1 MALERICPANREEW
15 LEARK
20 AQGIGASEAAAIVG
34 LNPWMSKNDLWEIKT
49 GRRAQKDLS
58 GNDAVER
65 GIRMES
71 AIRTVFQARHPEF
84 MVEHHAYDILYQSDR
99 PWLFATLDGEI
110 TELWQKI
117 PKSNVLVSHG
127 PDEEEFIRQYG
138 ADSLVKKFYPL
149 EIKTSAPRSKADW
162 SKWSDGKIPD
172 NYYIQILHQML
183 ATGWEKAYLTAFL
196 YGKEDIIIREYDFL
210 RKDCEADL
218 DWLLKEETEFYKSV
232 VSGQKP
238 LSFSMF
244 V

>member
-1 MALERICPANREEW
+1 MALERICPTNREEW
-15 LEARK
+15 LAARQI
-20 AQGIGASEAAAIVG
+20 QGIGASEAAAIVG
-34 LNPWMSKNDLWEIKT
+34 LSPWMSKNELWYIKT
-49 GRRAQKDLS
+49 GKKIAKDLS
-58 GNDAVER
+58 GNAAVEQ
-65 GIRMES
+65 GIRMEG
-71 AIRTVFQARHPEF
+71 AIRTVFAARHPEF
-84 MVEHHAYDILYQSDR
+84 QVEHHAYDILYQTER

-110 TELWQKI
+110 TE
-117 PKSNVLVSHG
+117 S
-127 PDEEEFIRQYG
+127 F
-138 ADSLVKKFYPL
+138 ADSSVKKYPL
-149 EIKTSAPRSKADW
+149 EIKTSTPRGKADW
-162 SKWSDGKIPD
+162 DKWSDGKIPD

-218 DWLLKEETEFYKSV
+218 NWLLKEETEFYKSV

>member
-1 MALERICPANREEW
+1 MALERICPTNREEW
-15 LEARK
+15 LAARQI
-20 AQGIGASEAAAIVG
+20 QGIGASEAAAIVG
-34 LNPWMSKNDLWEIKT
+34 LSPWMSKNDLWEIKT

-71 AIRTVFQARHPEF
+71 AIRAVFQARHPEF
-84 MVEHHAYDILYQSDR
+84 QVEHHAYDILYQMER

-110 TELWQKI
+110 TE
-117 PKSNVLVSHG
+117 S
-127 PDEEEFIRQYG
+127 F
-138 ADSLVKKFYPL
+138 ADSSVKKYPL
-149 EIKTSAPRSKADW
+149 EIKTSTPRGKADW
-162 SKWSDGKIPD
+162 DKWSDGKIPD

-183 ATGWEKAYLTAFL
+183 ATGWDGAYLTAFL
-196 YGKEDIIIREYDFL
+196 YGKEDITIREYEFW

-218 DWLLKEETEFYKSV
+218 NWLLKEETEFYKSV

>member
-1 MALERICPANREEW
+1 MALERICPTNREEW
-15 LEARK
+15 LAARQI
-20 AQGIGASEAAAIVG
+20 QGIGASEAAAIVG
-34 LNPWMSKNDLWEIKT
+34 LSPWMSKNELWYIKT
-49 GRRAQKDLS
+49 GKKTAKDLS
-58 GNDAVER
+58 GNAAVEQ
-65 GIRMES
+65 GIRMEG
-71 AIRTVFQARHPEF
+71 AIRTVFAARHPEF
-84 MVEHHAYDILYQSDR
+84 QVEHHAYDILYQTER

-110 TELWQKI
+110 TE
-117 PKSNVLVSHG
+117 S
-127 PDEEEFIRQYG
+127 F
-138 ADSLVKKFYPL
+138 ADSSVKKYPL
-149 EIKTSAPRSKADW
+149 EIKTSTPRGKTDW
-162 SKWSDGKIPD
+162 DKWSDGKIPD

>member
-34 LNPWMSKNDLWEIKT
+34 LSPWMSKNDLWEIKT
-49 GRRAQKDLS
+49 GKKIAKDLS
-58 GNDAVER
+58 GNAAVEQ
-65 GIRMES
+65 GIRMEG
-71 AIRTVFQARHPEF
+71 AIRTVFAARHPEF
-84 MVEHHAYDILYQSDR
+84 QVEHHAYDILYQTER

-110 TELWQKI
+110 TE
-117 PKSNVLVSHG
+117 S
-127 PDEEEFIRQYG
+127 F
-138 ADSLVKKFYPL
+138 ADSSVKKYPL
-149 EIKTSAPRSKADW
+149 EIKTSTPRGKADW
-162 SKWSDGKIPD
+162 DKWSDGKIPD

-183 ATGWEKAYLTAFL
+183 ATGWDGAYLTAFL
-196 YGKEDIIIREYDFL
+196 YGKEDITIREYEFW

-218 DWLLKEETEFYKSV
+218 NWLLKEETAFQESI

-238 LSFSMF
+238 LNFTFF

>member
-1 MALERICPANREEW
+1 MALERICPTSREEW
-15 LEARK
+15 LAARQI
-20 AQGIGASEAAAIVG
+20 QGIGASEAAAIVG
-34 LNPWMSKNDLWEIKT
+34 LSPWMSKNELWYIKT
-49 GRRAQKDLS
+49 GKKIAKDLS
-58 GNDAVER
+58 GNAAVEQ
-65 GIRMES
+65 GIRMEG
-71 AIRTVFQARHPEF
+71 AIRTVFAARHPEF
-84 MVEHHAYDILYQSDR
+84 QVEHHAYDILYQTER

-110 TELWQKI
+110 TE
-117 PKSNVLVSHG
+117 S
-127 PDEEEFIRQYG
+127 F
-138 ADSLVKKFYPL
+138 ADSSVKKYPL
-149 EIKTSAPRSKADW
+149 EIKTSTPRGKADW
-162 SKWSDGKIPD
+162 DKWSDGKIPD

-218 DWLLKEETEFYKSV
+218 DWHLKEETEFYKSV

>member
-1 MALERICPANREEW
+1 MALERICPTNREEW
-15 LEARK
+15 LAARQI
-20 AQGIGASEAAAIVG
+20 QGIGASEAAAIVG
-34 LNPWMSKNDLWEIKT
+34 LSPWMSKNELWYIKT
-49 GRRAQKDLS
+49 GKKIAKDLS
-58 GNDAVER
+58 GNAAVEQ
-65 GIRMES
+65 GIRMEG
-71 AIRTVFQARHPEF
+71 AIRTVFAARHPEF
-84 MVEHHAYDILYQSDR
+84 QVEHHAYDILYQTER

-110 TELWQKI
+110 TE
-117 PKSNVLVSHG
+117 S
-127 PDEEEFIRQYG
+127 F
-138 ADSLVKKFYPL
+138 ADSSVKKYPL
-149 EIKTSAPRSKADW
+149 EIKTSTPRGKADW
-162 SKWSDGKIPD
+162 DKWSDGKIPD

-218 DWLLKEETEFYKSV
+218 TWLLKEETEFYKSV

>member
-1 MALERICPANREEW
+1 MALERICPTNREEW
-15 LEARK
+15 LAARQI
-20 AQGIGASEAAAIVG
+20 QGIGASEAAAIVG
-34 LNPWMSKNDLWEIKT
+34 LSPWMSKNELWYIKT
-49 GRRAQKDLS
+49 GKKIAKDLS
-58 GNDAVER
+58 GNAAVEQ
-65 GIRMES
+65 GIRMEG
-71 AIRTVFQARHPEF
+71 AIRTVFAARHPEF
-84 MVEHHAYDILYQSDR
+84 QVEHHAYDILYQTER

-110 TELWQKI
+110 TE
-117 PKSNVLVSHG
+117 SF
-127 PDEEEFIRQYG
+127 D
-138 ADSLVKKFYPL
+138 DSSVKNYPL
-149 EIKTSAPRSKADW
+149 EIKTSTPRGKADW
-162 SKWSDGKIPD
+162 DKWSDGKIPD

>member
-1 MALERICPANREEW
+1 MALERICLTNREEW
-15 LEARK
+15 LAARQI
-20 AQGIGASEAAAIVG
+20 QGIGASEAAAIVG
-34 LNPWMSKNDLWEIKT
+34 LSPWMSKNELWYIKT
-49 GRRAQKDLS
+49 GKKVAKDLS
-58 GNDAVER
+58 GNAAVEQ
-65 GIRMES
+65 GIRMEG
-71 AIRTVFQARHPEF
+71 AIRTVFAARHPEF
-84 MVEHHAYDILYQSDR
+84 QVEHHAYDILYQTER

-110 TELWQKI
+110 TE
-117 PKSNVLVSHG
+117 S
-127 PDEEEFIRQYG
+127 F
-138 ADSLVKKFYPL
+138 ADSSVKKYPL
-149 EIKTSAPRSKADW
+149 EIKTSTPRGKADW
-162 SKWSDGKIPD
+162 DKWSDGKIPD

>member
-1 MALERICPANREEW
+1 MALERICPTNREEW
-15 LEARK
+15 LAARQT
-20 AQGIGASEAAAIVG
+20 QGIGASEAAAIVG
-34 LNPWMSKNDLWEIKT
+34 LSPWMSKNDLWEIKT

-84 MVEHHAYDILYQSDR
+84 QVEHHAYDILYQTER

-110 TELWQKI
+110 TE
-117 PKSNVLVSHG
+117 S
-127 PDEEEFIRQYG
+127 F
-138 ADSLVKKFYPL
+138 ADSSVKKYPL
-149 EIKTSAPRSKADW
+149 EIKTSTPRGKADW
-162 SKWSDGKIPD
+162 DKWSDGKIPD

-183 ATGWEKAYLTAFL
+183 ATGWGGAYLTAFL
-196 YGKEDIIIREYDFL
+196 YGKEDITIREYEFW

-218 DWLLKEETEFYKSV
+218 NWLLKEETAFQESI

-238 LSFSMF
+238 LNFTFF

>member
-1 MALERICPANREEW
+1 MALERICPTNREEW
-15 LEARK
+15 LAARQI
-20 AQGIGASEAAAIVG
+20 QGIGASEAAAIVG
-34 LNPWMSKNDLWEIKT
+34 LSPWMSKNELWYIKT
-49 GRRAQKDLS
+49 GKKIAKDLS
-58 GNDAVER
+58 GNAAVEQ
-65 GIRMES
+65 GIRMEG
-71 AIRTVFQARHPEF
+71 AIRTVFAARHPEF
-84 MVEHHAYDILYQSDR
+84 QVEHHAYDILYQTER

-110 TELWQKI
+110 TE
-117 PKSNVLVSHG
+117 S
-127 PDEEEFIRQYG
+127 F
-138 ADSLVKKFYPL
+138 ADSSVKKYPL
-149 EIKTSAPRSKADW
+149 EIKTSTPRGKADW
-162 SKWSDGKIPD
+162 DKWSDGKIPD

-218 DWLLKEETEFYKSV
+218 DWHLKEETEFYKSV

>member
-1 MALERICPANREEW
+1 MALERIRLTNREEW
-15 LEARK
+15 LAARQI
-20 AQGIGASEAAAIVG
+20 QGIGASEAAAIVG
-34 LNPWMSKNDLWEIKT
+34 LSPWMSKNELWYIKT
-49 GRRAQKDLS
+49 GKKIAKDLS
-58 GNDAVER
+58 GNAAVEQ
-65 GIRMES
+65 GIRMEG
-71 AIRTVFQARHPEF
+71 AIRTVFAARHPEF
-84 MVEHHAYDILYQSDR
+84 QVEHHAYDILYQTER
-99 PWLFATLDGEI
+99 LWLFATLDGEI
-110 TELWQKI
+110 TE
-117 PKSNVLVSHG
+117 S
-127 PDEEEFIRQYG
+127 F
-138 ADSLVKKFYPL
+138 ADSSVKKYPL
-149 EIKTSAPRSKADW
+149 EIKTSTPRGKADW
-162 SKWSDGKIPD
+162 DKWSDGKIPD

>member
-34 LNPWMSKNDLWEIKT
+34 LSPWMSKNELWYIKT
-49 GRRAQKDLS
+49 GKKIAKDLS
-58 GNDAVER
+58 GNAAVEQ
-65 GIRMES
+65 GIRMEG
-71 AIRTVFQARHPEF
+71 AIRTVFAARHPEF
-84 MVEHHAYDILYQSDR
+84 QVEHHAYDILYQTER

-110 TELWQKI
+110 TE
-117 PKSNVLVSHG
+117 S
-127 PDEEEFIRQYG
+127 F
-138 ADSLVKKFYPL
+138 ADSSVKKYPL
-149 EIKTSAPRSKADW
+149 EIKTSTPRGKADW
-162 SKWSDGKIPD
+162 DKWSDGKIPD

-218 DWLLKEETEFYKSV
+218 EWLLKEETEFYKSV

>member
-34 LNPWMSKNDLWEIKT
+34 LSPWMSKNELWYIKT

-84 MVEHHAYDILYQSDR
+84 QVEHHAYDILYQTER

-110 TELWQKI
+110 TE
-117 PKSNVLVSHG
+117 S
-127 PDEEEFIRQYG
+127 F
-138 ADSLVKKFYPL
+138 ADSSVKKYPL
-149 EIKTSAPRSKADW
+149 EIKTSTPRGKADW
-162 SKWSDGKIPD
+162 DKWSDGKIPD

-183 ATGWEKAYLTAFL
+183 ATGWDGAYLTAFL
-196 YGKEDIIIREYDFL
+196 YGKEDITIREYEFW

-218 DWLLKEETEFYKSV
+218 NWLLKEETEFYKSV

>member
-15 LEARK
+15 LAARQI
-20 AQGIGASEAAAIVG
+20 QGIGASEAAAIVG
-34 LNPWMSKNDLWEIKT
+34 LSPWMSKNELWYIKT
-49 GRRAQKDLS
+49 GKKIAKDLS
-58 GNDAVER
+58 GNAAVEQ
-65 GIRMES
+65 GIRMEG
-71 AIRTVFQARHPEF
+71 AIRTVFAARHPEF
-84 MVEHHAYDILYQSDR
+84 QIEHHAYDILYQTER

-110 TELWQKI
+110 TE
-117 PKSNVLVSHG
+117 S
-127 PDEEEFIRQYG
+127 F
-138 ADSLVKKFYPL
+138 ADSSVKKYPL
-149 EIKTSAPRSKADW
+149 EIKTSTPRGKADW
-162 SKWSDGKIPD
+162 DKWSDGKIPD

-232 VSGQKP
+232 ESGQKP

>member
-34 LNPWMSKNDLWEIKT
+34 LSPWMSKNDLWDIKT
-49 GRRAQKDLS
+49 GKKMPKDLS
-58 GNDAVER
+58 GNAAVEQ
-65 GIRMES
+65 GIRMEG
-71 AIRTVFQARHPEF
+71 AIRTVFAARHPEF
-84 MVEHHAYDILYQSDR
+84 QIEHHAYDILYQSDR

-110 TELWQKI
+110 TE
-117 PKSNVLVSHG
+117 S
-127 PDEEEFIRQYG
+127 F
-138 ADSLVKKFYPL
+138 ADSSVKKYPL
-149 EIKTSAPRSKADW
+149 EIKTSTPRGKADW
-162 SKWSDGKIPD
+162 DKWSDGKIPD

-218 DWLLKEETEFYKSV
+218 DWLLKEETAFQESI

-238 LSFSMF
+238 LNFTFF